1 MITVSEEDKKLFEQN
16 GFTKDQV
23 QATVEHY
30 RARGLSDDDIQNK
43 INAQILKF
51 RGNEQPTQPTQQ
63 AQPEY
68 KQMSLKEVFSATP
81 EELNENMKA
90 LGRDRLQQR
99 EQWEQNHPVISEI
112 QKAFQPNY
120 RADLIDMQ
128 NQAQYGMQVP
138 LGQSIKSDFQ
148 KAGQNLVPSANLA
161 TAIYTGGLGTA
172 KGLLPAIG
180 KASLQGAIQGGV
192 EGLTGGLAD
201 EGLSVNALKRGLQG
215 TGAGATIG
223 GLIPVGG
230 KVSGVAKDL
239 LRKPVGAAK
248 EVLKKPFEVGSKF
261 VGRIAKGAGTGTL
274 ENFGISKNAF
284 DRMKVSPRGTSLS
297 ENYEQLGS
305 PEFITDVA
313 EKFKN
318 GVEQLRNME
327 ITNFAKAR
335 DNLLAQ
341 NKDLFVDLT
350 PYTQKAMDKIKS
362 LGFINEEGL
371 TRAGQRA
378 NKLTEFLDDLDYYSG
393 RNLDINELQSLKS
406 DVLDDIIDYRP
417 QAGQKLNNATRSLQ
431 KVAKEMRKDVNN
443 ALNEK
448 LGSEYGAIN
457 KRLSEVLDI
466 LDNNPELKDL
476 TNAQSV
482 DMLANKLKRTGTTR
496 LNTGKELK
504 KLEKIMNE
512 NGIKVSDYSLIDD
525 ILDYNVAKEMNTK
538 IGTGLMGGMANIAR
552 RAAAQPVAEG
562 VINAQN
568 MLNPAVNQLQNV
580 GRNIKPAQNVS
591 QSPTLYS
598 GLAVPT
604 LQGGV
609 VYNDYR
615 N

>member
-1 MITVSEEDKKLFEQN
+1 MPIYEVEAPDGRILEIEGNQPPSEKEL
-16 GFTKDQV
+16 
-23 QATVEHY
+23 
-30 RARGLSDDDIQNK
+30 DDIFASVGSTQ
-43 INAQILKF
+43 
-51 RGNEQPTQPTQQ
+51 QPT
-63 AQPEY
+63 QPEY

-81 EELNENMKA
+81 EEINENMRA
-90 LGRDRLQQR
+90 LGRDKLRQR
-99 EQWEQNHPVISEI
+99 EQWEQNHPFISEI
-112 QKAFQPNY
+112 QKDFQPNY

-148 KAGQNLVPSANLA
+148 KAGQNLVPSVNLA
-161 TAIYTGGLGTA
+161 TAVATDGLGTA

-215 TGAGATIG
+215 TGAGATVG
-223 GLIPVGG
+223 GLVPVGVKG
-230 KVSGVAKDL
+230 VGVAKDL
-239 LRKPVGAAK
+239 LS
-248 EVLKKPFEVGSKF
+248 KPFEVGAKF

-362 LGFINEEGL
+362 LGFIDESGL

-448 LGSEYGAIN
+448 LGSEYGTIN

-476 TNAQSV
+476 TNVQSV

-496 LNTGKELK
+496 LNTGKELQ

-512 NGIKVSDYSLIDD
+512 NGIKISDYSLIDD

-562 VINAQN
+562 VINVQN

-580 GRNIKPAQNVS
+580 GRKIKPVGNVL
-591 QSPTLYS
+591 QSPALYS

-615 N
+615 Y

>member
-1 MITVSEEDKKLFEQN
+1 MPIYE
-16 GFTKDQV
+16 
-23 QATVEHY
+23 VEAPDG
-30 RARGLSDDDIQNK
+30 RILEIEGNQPPNEKELDDIFASVGSTQ
-43 INAQILKF
+43 
-51 RGNEQPTQPTQQ
+51 QPT
-63 AQPEY
+63 QPEY

-81 EELNENMKA
+81 EELNENMRA

-99 EQWEQNHPVISEI
+99 EQWEQNHPVISEM

-148 KAGQNLVPSANLA
+148 KAGQNLVPSVNLA

-172 KGLLPAIG
+172 KGLLPSIG
-180 KASLQGAIQGGV
+180 KAALQGSIQGGV

-215 TGAGATIG
+215 TGAGATVG
-223 GLIPVGG
+223 GLVPVGG
-230 KVSGVAKDL
+230 KVLGVAKNL
-239 LRKPVGAAK
+239 LSKPV
-248 EVLKKPFEVGSKF
+248 EVGSKF

-327 ITNFAKAR
+327 IANFAKAR

-448 LGSEYGAIN
+448 LGSGYGAIN

-476 TNAQSV
+476 TNAQSI

-504 KLEKIMNE
+504 KLEKIMND
-512 NGIKVSDYSLIDD
+512 NGIKISDYSLIDD

-580 GRNIKPAQNVS
+580 GRNIKPAQNVL
-591 QSPTLYS
+591 QSPALYS

-615 N
+615 D